1 MLVGALTA
9 GKHSGDGGLYGEL
22 LVNRAFQGNFSKGS
36 QITRSYQDI
45 GSAVT
50 IGSLDGH
57 AQPTIISSENPVEP
71 FGPVL
76 TGYRPIGD
84 VRLSLDRLHP
94 LSDALPTVMQIDILE
109 NATGEVGFLNEGWWG
124 INVEAGV
131 TYNSCCLSASSFVKK
146 DAADK

>member
-1 MLVGALTA
+1 MDVRGHQRKVPGVMLGVALTA
-9 GKHSGDGGLYGEL
+9 WKHSGDGGLYGEL
-22 LVNRAFQGNFSKGS
+22 LVNRAFQGRLSKGS
-36 QITRSYQDI
+36 QMARSYQEI

-50 IGSLDGH
+50 IGSLDGLPE
-57 AQPTIISSENPVEP
+57 PTITSSENSVEP

-94 LSDALPTVMQIDILE
+94 LSNALPTVLQINILE

-124 INVEAGV
+124 INVEAGA
-131 TYNSCCLSASSFVKK
+131 TYSSC
-146 DAADK
+146 